1 MNYKFPIAVRLC
13 RLAFSALLPGLFGL
27 SVFGQ
32 SIPNAAVPPDEGVE
46 NKAGVASQVPVAK
59 SPEVLE
65 QEAYFVEQVL
75 PLLEQNCFECH
86 SHVHN
91 DSSGELMLDS
101 LAAMLRGGTRG
112 AALVPSDSANSL
124 LWRALTHTDSDLQ
137 MPPSARLSDNQVAVF
152 ERWIQGGAHVPD
164 AMRGMEATDGQA
176 AAKLGE
182 NHWAY
187 QPPQRWQAT
196 GVASDGSI
204 DEIIQLGLK
213 SQSLSMSPAADRRTL
228 AVRLSYDLIG
238 LPPSLEEIAAVE
250 QDPRADEQ
258 VLSELID
265 RLLASEHFGERWA
278 RYWMDVSRYADTK
291 GYVFQEDREYPG
303 AYQYRDWLINA
314 FNQDMPYD
322 QFVTKQLAADL
333 VSPSDAQSDLPALGF
348 LTLGRRFLNN
358 KLDIIDDRLDVVS
371 RGLMGMTLGCARCHD
386 HKYDPI
392 SQADYYAMSGV
403 FLNTDE
409 PGGEPWPHR
418 LKDSEESRESFILV
432 RGSPGNRGDK
442 VDRRFVTFLAPEEKV
457 FAEGSGRVELAR
469 EITAADNPLTARV
482 MANRIWL
489 RLTGSS
495 LVESPSDLGT
505 RCPPPAQLALLDHLA
520 TSFVDEG
527 WSVKGLIRRIALS
540 KTYQQQSLDRAEA
553 SAIDPEN
560 VFYWRMNRRRLDFEA
575 FRDTLLARGKLLDPT
590 VRGPSQKID
599 GTALMRRRTVYA
611 YIDRQNLPS
620 VFRTFDFA
628 SPDTHNSQRALTSVP
643 QQGLFVLNSTFVTQV
658 AEELGKQASQ
668 QELAEVSHGDSHTH
682 ATADTATDKDTNRRN
697 QVQGLFR
704 SILARDASAQELQLA
719 AEFLSQ
725 ADVSPTIGTQA
736 RWVCGFGKFNPDT
749 KTLESFQPLPTFTDG
764 RWQASRKFPDDAL
777 GYLLLSA
784 EGGHVGRD
792 LEHAAVRRWIAPRD
806 GVIVIRGKLKHEAA
820 EGDGVR
826 GSILLSNAGPID
838 ASNVPLGEWIAKQ
851 EEQRTGVKATNVRAG
866 DTIDFVADCIGS
878 DSHDSFHWTVRVQY
892 TDGAGETFVSKDGLP
907 TPQLAP
913 LDRWSQLAQILLATN
928 ELAYVD

>member
-1 MNYKFPIAVRLC
+1 MNFKFPNAARLC
-13 RLAFSALLPGLFGL
+13 RLAFSTLLPGLIGL
-27 SVFGQ
+27 SVIGLN
-32 SIPNAAVPPDEGVE
+32 IPIAAARPDDGVE
-46 NKAGVASQVPVAK
+46 NKAGVENQAPVAK

-65 QEAYFVEQVL
+65 QEAYFLEQVL

-86 SHVHN
+86 SHAHN
-91 DSSGELMLDS
+91 ESSGELMLDS

-112 AALVPSDSANSL
+112 AALIPGDSVNSP
-124 LWRALTHTDSDLQ
+124 LWQALTYTDSDLQ
-137 MPPSARLSDNQVAVF
+137 MPPSAKLSDDQVTVF
-152 ERWIQGGAHVPD
+152 ERWIQAGAHVPD
-164 AMRGMEATDGQA
+164 TLRGMEATEGHT
-176 AAKLGE
+176 AAKTRE

-196 GVASDGSI
+196 GETSAGPI

-213 SQSLSMSPAADRRTL
+213 SQSLSMSAPADRRTL
-228 AVRLSYDLIG
+228 TVRLSYDLVG
-238 LPPSLEEIAAVE
+238 LPPSVEEIAAVE
-250 QDPRADEQ
+250 QDPRVDEL
-258 VLSELID
+258 VLGEFID

-314 FNQDMPYD
+314 FNRDMPYD

-333 VSPSDAQSDLPALGF
+333 LSPSDDSSDLPALGF

-358 KLDIIDDRLDVVS
+358 KLDILDDRLDVVS
-371 RGLMGMTLGCARCHD
+371 RGLMGMTLVCARCHD

-418 LKDSEESRESFILV
+418 LKDSDESRESFILV

-442 VDRRFVTFLAPEEKV
+442 VDRRFVTFLAPEEQAFV
-457 FAEGSGRVELAR
+457 EGSGRAELAR

-489 RLTGSS
+489 RMTGSS

-527 WSVKGLIRRIALS
+527 WSMKGLIRRIALS
-540 KTYQQQSLDRAEA
+540 KTYQQRSLDRAEA

-560 VFYWRMNRRRLDFEA
+560 VYYWRMNRRRLDFEA
-575 FRDTLLARGKLLDPT
+575 FRDTLLARGKLLDAN
-590 VRGPSQKID
+590 VLGPSQKID
-599 GTALMRRRTVYA
+599 GTELMRRRTVYA

-643 QQGLFVLNSTFVTQV
+643 QQGLFVLNSNFVSQV
-658 AEELGKQASQ
+658 AEELGKQAMLR
-668 QELAEVSHGDSHTH
+668 ELAALSDSG
-682 ATADTATDKDTNRRN
+682 ADASA
-697 QVQGLFR
+697 VQSDHVQQLFR
-704 SILARDASAQELQLA
+704 SILARDASEQELQLA
-719 AEFLSQ
+719 EEFLSQ
-725 ADVSPTIGTQA
+725 AEASPNVGTEP
-736 RWVCGFGKFNPDT
+736 RWVCGFGKFNPET
-749 KTLESFQPLPTFTDG
+749 KRLESFQQLPTFTDG
-764 RWQASRKFPDDAL
+764 RWQASRQFPDDAL
-777 GYLLLSA
+777 GYLLLTA

-792 LEHAAVRRWIAPRD
+792 VEHAAVRRWIAPRD
-806 GVIVIRGKLKHEAA
+806 GTVVIRGKLKHEAA

-826 GSILLSNAGPID
+826 GSILLGSAGPIE
-838 ASNVPLGEWIAKQ
+838 ATHVPLGEWIAKQ
-851 EEQRTGVKATNVRAG
+851 EEQRTGVKATNVRVG

-892 TDGAGETFVSKDGLP
+892 TDGGGETFVSKDGLP
-907 TPQLAP
+907 TPQLQP